1 MLPVEKSAKKL
12 LKKQKRDEYVIN
24 QSINLYLLMNVS
36 YKTLIF
42 IALLIVYVIII
53 VFSFK
58 MIT

>member
-58 MIT
+58 MMT